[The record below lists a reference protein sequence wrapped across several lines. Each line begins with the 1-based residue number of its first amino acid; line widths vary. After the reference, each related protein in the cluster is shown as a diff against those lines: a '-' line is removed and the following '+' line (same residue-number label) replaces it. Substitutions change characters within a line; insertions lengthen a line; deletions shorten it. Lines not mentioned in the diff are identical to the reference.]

1 MVFLFFLLSEVK
13 IVIDL
18 NQRNYSVALQ
28 RAAAAI
34 LLEKMLE
41 DTNVQILQ
49 NMQIHTYK
57 YMHNMQTMHNMVI

>member
-1 MVFLFFLLSEVK
+1 MVFLLFLRSEVK
-13 IVIDL
+13 IVRDL

-41 DTNVQILQ
+41 PKCADSSKYANSYVQIYAQ
-49 NMQIHTYK
+49 YTDYA
-57 YMHNMQTMHNMVI
+57 